1 MLMNSLLQPTTTP
14 HGAYP
19 FDQVQVGDFREA
31 FDQAIQEKEQEIQA
45 LIASEDRPTFA
56 NTIAAL
62 ERSGAR
68 LEWVS
73 GIFFNLLHAA
83 ATDELM
89 AISQEVTPRLSAL
102 SSFITL
108 SDALFERV
116 RSVWEEREGLS
127 LDAEDL
133 RLLERTYEGFTE
145 RGALLPP
152 EAKERLKQIQ
162 ARMSELSLTFS
173 QNNLKDQQRFR
184 LHVTDARSLEGMP
197 ETSLRAAESLAR
209 EEGREGWVFTLAAPS
224 FFPFMQHCPDGR
236 LREEMY
242 RAKMTVGAAGDEY
255 DNRELIRELVNL
267 RLEYAQL
274 LGAKNYAE
282 KALRL
287 RMARRPEAVYQLLD
301 QLLDAYRPIAEDEL
315 ARVEAY
321 AREHGQT
328 EPLQPWDWSYWAQQ
342 YQRAYYELDEEMLR
356 PYFELSRVSDAVFGL
371 ATTLYGI
378 HFTPRPDLPL
388 YHPDVRA
395 YEVTDADG
403 SYLGLLYTDFFPR
416 EGKQSGAWMN
426 NLQEQYHSAEGIDHR
441 PHIVLVMNFTPPT
454 EGHPALLTPG
464 EVRTF
469 LHEFGHA
476 LHGMFASAR
485 YSSLSGT
492 NVVRDFVEL
501 PSQLMENWLD
511 ERTWLLT
518 FARHYESGEAL
529 PEELIQRMEQARH
542 FLVGYA
548 ACRQLSF
555 GYLDMAWHTITEPL
569 GEGLDT
575 KAFEEQ
581 AWQRAVLLAPSPV
594 PCQMST
600 SFGHIF
606 SGGYA
611 AGYYGYKWAEV
622 LDADAFAAFQEEGI
636 FSRETAGRFR
646 REVLSEGD
654 KRDAEQLYEAFRG
667 KAPTIDALLRRDGV
681 KA

>member
-14 HGAYP
+14 YGAYP
-19 FDQVQVGDFREA
+19 FDQIQAGDFREA

-45 LIASEDRPTFA
+45 LITSEDRPTFA

-89 AISQEVTPRLSAL
+89 AISQEVSPRLSAL

-197 ETSLRAAESLAR
+197 ETSLRAAESLAH

-301 QLLDAYRPIAEDEL
+301 ELLDAYR
-315 ARVEAY
+315 
-321 AREHGQT
+321 
-328 EPLQPWDWSYWAQQ
+328 
-342 YQRAYYELDEEMLR
+342 
-356 PYFELSRVSDAVFGL
+356 
-371 ATTLYGI
+371 
-378 HFTPRPDLPL
+378 
-388 YHPDVRA
+388 
-395 YEVTDADG
+395 
-403 SYLGLLYTDFFPR
+403 
-416 EGKQSGAWMN
+416 
-426 NLQEQYHSAEGIDHR
+426 
-441 PHIVLVMNFTPPT
+441 
-454 EGHPALLTPG
+454 
-464 EVRTF
+464 
-469 LHEFGHA
+469 
-476 LHGMFASAR
+476 
-485 YSSLSGT
+485 
-492 NVVRDFVEL
+492 
-501 PSQLMENWLD
+501 
-511 ERTWLLT
+511 
-518 FARHYESGEAL
+518 
-529 PEELIQRMEQARH
+529 
-542 FLVGYA
+542 
-548 ACRQLSF
+548 
-555 GYLDMAWHTITEPL
+555 
-569 GEGLDT
+569 
-575 KAFEEQ
+575 
-581 AWQRAVLLAPSPV
+581 
-594 PCQMST
+594 
-600 SFGHIF
+600 
-606 SGGYA
+606 
-611 AGYYGYKWAEV
+611 
-622 LDADAFAAFQEEGI
+622 
-636 FSRETAGRFR
+636 
-646 REVLSEGD
+646 
-654 KRDAEQLYEAFRG
+654 RG
-667 KAPTIDALLRRDGV
+667 
-681 KA
+681 

>member
-1 MLMNSLLQPTTTP
+1 MNSLLQPTTTA

-19 FDQVQVGDFREA
+19 FDKIQVEDFHEA
-31 FDQAIQEKEQEIQA
+31 FHLAIEEKEQEIKA
-45 LIASEDRPTFA
+45 LIASEEQPTFT
-56 NTIAAL
+56 NTIVAL
-62 ERSGAR
+62 ERSGAK

-89 AISQEVTPRLSAL
+89 AISQEITPRLSAL

-108 SDALFERV
+108 SDPLFERI
-116 RSVWEEREGLS
+116 RSVWEKREMLG

-145 RGALLPP
+145 RGALLP
-152 EAKERLKQIQ
+152 ADKKERLKAIQ

-184 LHVTDARSLEGMP
+184 LHIIDQHALTGMP
-197 ETSLRAAESLAR
+197 ETSLRSAEALAR
-209 EEGREGWVFTLAAPS
+209 EEGKSGWVFTLAAPS
-224 FFPFMQHCPDGR
+224 FFPFMQHCPEGK

-242 RAKMTVGAAGDEY
+242 RAKMMVGAASDEY

-274 LGAKNYAE
+274 LGAKTYAE

-287 RMARRPEAVYQLLD
+287 RMARTPEAVYQLLD
-301 QLLDAYRPIAEDEL
+301 ELLTAYRPIAEEEL
-315 ARVEAY
+315 RRVETFAK
-321 AREHGQT
+321 EHGHT
-328 EPLQPWDWSYWAQQ
+328 KPLQPWDWSYWAQQ
-342 YQRAYYELDEEMLR
+342 YQKAYYELDEEMLR
-356 PYFELSRVSDAVFGL
+356 PYFELTKVSEAVLGL

-378 HFTPRPDLPL
+378 HFTPRPELPV

-426 NLQEQYHSAEGIDHR
+426 NLQEQYHTASREDHR

-511 ERTWLLT
+511 ERSWLLT
-518 FARHYESGEAL
+518 FARHYETGETL
-529 PEELIQRMEQARH
+529 PEDLIQRMERAKH

-569 GEGLDT
+569 SEGLDT
-575 KAFEEQ
+575 KTFEEH
-581 AWQRAVLLAPSPV
+581 AWQRATLLAPSPA

-636 FSRETAGRFR
+636 FSRATAERFR
-646 REVLSEGD
+646 REVLSQGD

-667 KAPTIDALLRRDGV
+667 KAPTVDALLRRDGV

>member
-1 MLMNSLLQPTTTP
+1 MNSLLQPTTTA

-19 FDQVQVGDFREA
+19 FDKIQVEDFREA
-31 FDQAIQEKEQEIQA
+31 FSLAIEEKEQEIKA
-45 LIASEDRPTFA
+45 LIASEEQPTFT
-56 NTIAAL
+56 NTIVAL
-62 ERSGAR
+62 ERSGAK

-89 AISQEVTPRLSAL
+89 AISQEITPRLSAL

-108 SDALFERV
+108 SDPLFDRI
-116 RSVWEEREGLS
+116 RSVWERRERLG

-145 RGALLPP
+145 RGALLP
-152 EAKERLKQIQ
+152 ADKKERLKAIQ

-184 LHVTDARSLEGMP
+184 LHITDQHALTGMP
-197 ETSLRAAESLAR
+197 ETSLRSAEALAR
-209 EEGREGWVFTLAAPS
+209 EEGKSGWVFTLAAPS
-224 FFPFMQHCPDGR
+224 FFPFMQHCPDGK

-242 RAKMTVGAAGDEY
+242 RAKMMVGTASDEY

-274 LGAKNYAE
+274 LGAKTYAE

-287 RMARRPEAVYQLLD
+287 RMARTPEAVYQLLD
-301 QLLDAYRPIAEDEL
+301 ELLTAYRPIAEEEL
-315 ARVEAY
+315 RRVETFAK
-321 AREHGQT
+321 EHGYT
-328 EPLQPWDWSYWAQQ
+328 KALQPWDWSYWAQQ
-342 YQRAYYELDEEMLR
+342 YQKAYYDLDEEMLR
-356 PYFELSRVSDAVFGL
+356 PYFELTKVSEAVLGL

-378 HFTPRPDLPL
+378 HFTPRPELPV
-388 YHPDVRA
+388 YHPDVRT

-426 NLQEQYHSAEGIDHR
+426 NLQEQYHTASGEDHR

-511 ERTWLLT
+511 ERSWLLT
-518 FARHYESGEAL
+518 FARHYETGETL
-529 PEELIQRMEQARH
+529 PEDLIQRMERAKH

-569 GEGLDT
+569 SEGIDT

-581 AWQRAVLLAPSPV
+581 AWQRATLLAPSPA

-636 FSRETAGRFR
+636 FSRATAERFR
-646 REVLSEGD
+646 REVLSQGD

-667 KAPTIDALLRRDGV
+667 KAPTVDALLRRDGV

>member
-1 MLMNSLLQPTTTP
+1 MNSLLQRTTTA

-19 FDQVQVGDFREA
+19 FDKIQVEDFREA
-31 FDQAIQEKEQEIQA
+31 FSLAIEEKEQEIKA
-45 LIASEDRPTFA
+45 LIASEEQPTFT
-56 NTIAAL
+56 NTIVAL
-62 ERSGAR
+62 ERSGAK

-73 GIFFNLLHAA
+73 GVFFNLLHAA

-89 AISQEVTPRLSAL
+89 SISQEITPRLSAL

-108 SDALFERV
+108 SDPLFERI
-116 RSVWEEREGLS
+116 RLVWEQRETLG

-145 RGALLPP
+145 RGALLPTDK
-152 EAKERLKQIQ
+152 KERLKAIQ

-184 LHVTDARSLEGMP
+184 LLITDQHSLTGMP
-197 ETSLRAAESLAR
+197 EISLRSAEALAR
-209 EEGREGWVFTLAAPS
+209 EEGKSGWVFTLAAPS
-224 FFPFMQHCPDGR
+224 FFPFMQHCPDGK

-242 RAKMTVGAAGDEY
+242 RAKMMVGAASDEY

-274 LGAKNYAE
+274 LGAKTYAE

-287 RMARRPEAVYQLLD
+287 RMARTPEAVYQLLD
-301 QLLDAYRPIAEDEL
+301 ELLTAYRPIAEEEL
-315 ARVEAY
+315 KRVETFAK
-321 AREHGQT
+321 EHGHS

-342 YQRAYYELDEEMLR
+342 YQKAYYELDEEMLR
-356 PYFELSRVSDAVFGL
+356 PYFELTKVSEAVLGL

-378 HFTPRPDLPL
+378 HFAPRPELPV

-426 NLQEQYHSAEGIDHR
+426 NLQEQYHTASGEDHR

-511 ERTWLLT
+511 ERSWLLT
-518 FARHYESGEAL
+518 FARHYETGEVL
-529 PEELIQRMEQARH
+529 PEDLIQRMERAKH

-569 GEGLDT
+569 SEGIDT

-581 AWQRAVLLAPSPV
+581 AWQRATLLAPSPA

-636 FSRETAGRFR
+636 FSRATAERFR
-646 REVLSEGD
+646 REVLSQGD

-667 KAPTIDALLRRDGV
+667 KAPTVDALLRRDGV

>member
-1 MLMNSLLQPTTTP
+1 MNSLLQRTTTA

-19 FDQVQVGDFREA
+19 FDKIQVEDFREA
-31 FDQAIQEKEQEIQA
+31 FSLAIEEKEQEIKA
-45 LIASEDRPTFA
+45 LIASEEQPTFT
-56 NTIAAL
+56 NTIVAL
-62 ERSGAR
+62 ERSGAK

-73 GIFFNLLHAA
+73 GVFFNLLHAA

-89 AISQEVTPRLSAL
+89 AISQEITPRLSAL

-108 SDALFERV
+108 SDPLFDRI
-116 RSVWEEREGLS
+116 RAVWERRETLG

-145 RGALLPP
+145 RGALLP
-152 EAKERLKQIQ
+152 ADKKERLKAIQ

-184 LHVTDARSLEGMP
+184 LHITDQHALTGMP
-197 ETSLRAAESLAR
+197 ETSLRSAEALAR
-209 EEGREGWVFTLAAPS
+209 EEGKSGWVFTLAAPS
-224 FFPFMQHCPDGR
+224 FFPFMQHCPEGK

-242 RAKMTVGAAGDEY
+242 RAKMMVGAASDEY
-255 DNRELIRELVNL
+255 DNRELIRELMNL

-274 LGAKNYAE
+274 LGAKTYAE

-287 RMARRPEAVYQLLD
+287 RMARTPEAVYQLLD
-301 QLLDAYRPIAEDEL
+301 ELLTAYRPIAEEEL
-315 ARVEAY
+315 RRVETFAK
-321 AREHGQT
+321 EHGYT
-328 EPLQPWDWSYWAQQ
+328 KALQPWDWSYWAQQ
-342 YQRAYYELDEEMLR
+342 YQKAYYDLDEEMLR
-356 PYFELSRVSDAVFGL
+356 PYFELTKVSEAVLGL

-378 HFTPRPDLPL
+378 HFTPRPELPV
-388 YHPDVRA
+388 YHPDVRT

-426 NLQEQYHSAEGIDHR
+426 NLQEQYHTASGEDHR

-511 ERTWLLT
+511 ERSWLLT
-518 FARHYESGEAL
+518 FARHYETGETL
-529 PEELIQRMEQARH
+529 PEDLIQRMERAKH

-569 GEGLDT
+569 SEGIDT
-575 KAFEEQ
+575 KAFEEH
-581 AWQRAVLLAPSPV
+581 AWQRATLLAPSPA

-636 FSRETAGRFR
+636 FSRATAERFR
-646 REVLSEGD
+646 REVLSQGD

-667 KAPTIDALLRRDGV
+667 KAPTVDALLRRDGV

>member
-1 MLMNSLLQPTTTP
+1 MNSLLQPTKTA

-19 FDQVQVGDFREA
+19 FDKIRVEDFREA
-31 FDQAIQEKEQEIQA
+31 FHLAIEEKEQEIKA
-45 LIASEDRPTFA
+45 LIASEEQPTFT
-56 NTIAAL
+56 NTIVAL
-62 ERSGAR
+62 ERSGAK

-73 GIFFNLLHAA
+73 GVFFNLLHAT

-89 AISQEVTPRLSAL
+89 AISQEITPRLSAL

-108 SDALFERV
+108 SDPLFDRI
-116 RSVWEEREGLS
+116 RSVWERRETLG

-145 RGALLPP
+145 RGALLP
-152 EAKERLKQIQ
+152 ADKKERLKAIQ

-184 LHVTDARSLEGMP
+184 LHITDQHALTGMP
-197 ETSLRAAESLAR
+197 ETSLRSAEALAR
-209 EEGREGWVFTLAAPS
+209 EEGKSGWVFTLAAPS
-224 FFPFMQHCPDGR
+224 FFPFMQHCPEGK

-242 RAKMTVGAAGDEY
+242 RAKMMVGAASDEY

-274 LGAKNYAE
+274 LDAKTYAE

-287 RMARRPEAVYQLLD
+287 RMARTPEAVYQLLD
-301 QLLDAYRPIAEDEL
+301 ELLTAYRPIAEEEL
-315 ARVEAY
+315 KRVETFAK
-321 AREHGQT
+321 EHGHT

-342 YQRAYYELDEEMLR
+342 YQKAYYELDEEMLR
-356 PYFELSRVSDAVFGL
+356 PYFELTKVSEAVLGL

-378 HFTPRPDLPL
+378 HFAPRPELPV

-426 NLQEQYHSAEGIDHR
+426 NLQEQYHTASGEDHR

-511 ERTWLLT
+511 ERSWLLT
-518 FARHYESGEAL
+518 FARHYETRETL
-529 PEELIQRMEQARH
+529 PEDLIQRMERAKH

-569 GEGLDT
+569 SEGLDT
-575 KAFEEQ
+575 KAFEEH
-581 AWQRAVLLAPSPV
+581 AWQRATLLAPSPA

-636 FSRETAGRFR
+636 FSRATAERFR
-646 REVLSEGD
+646 REVLSQGD

-667 KAPTIDALLRRDGV
+667 KAPTVDALLRRDGV

>member
-1 MLMNSLLQPTTTP
+1 MNSLLQPTTTA

-19 FDQVQVGDFREA
+19 FDKIQVEDFREA
-31 FDQAIQEKEQEIQA
+31 FSLAIEEKEQEIKA
-45 LIASEDRPTFA
+45 LIASEEQPTFT
-56 NTIAAL
+56 NTIVAL
-62 ERSGAR
+62 ERSGAK

-89 AISQEVTPRLSAL
+89 AISQEITPRLSAL

-108 SDALFERV
+108 SDSLFDRI
-116 RSVWEEREGLS
+116 RIVWERRETLR

-145 RGALLPP
+145 RGALLP
-152 EAKERLKQIQ
+152 ADKKERLKAIQ

-184 LHVTDARSLEGMP
+184 LHIIDQHALTGMP
-197 ETSLRAAESLAR
+197 ETSLRSAEALAR
-209 EEGREGWVFTLAAPS
+209 EEGKSGWVFTLAAPS
-224 FFPFMQHCPDGR
+224 FFPFMQHCPEGK

-242 RAKMTVGAAGDEY
+242 RAKMMVGAAGDEY

-274 LGAKNYAE
+274 LDAKTYAE

-287 RMARRPEAVYQLLD
+287 RMARTPEAVYQLLD
-301 QLLDAYRPIAEDEL
+301 ELLTAYRPIAEEEL
-315 ARVEAY
+315 KRVETFAK
-321 AREHGQT
+321 EHGHS

-342 YQRAYYELDEEMLR
+342 YQKAYYELDEEMLR
-356 PYFELSRVSDAVFGL
+356 PYFELTKVSEAVLGL

-378 HFTPRPDLPL
+378 HFTPRPELPV
-388 YHPDVRA
+388 YHPDVRT

-426 NLQEQYHSAEGIDHR
+426 NLQEQYHTASGEDHR

-511 ERTWLLT
+511 ERSWLLT
-518 FARHYESGEAL
+518 FARHYETRETL
-529 PEELIQRMEQARH
+529 PEDLIQRMERAKH

-569 GEGLDT
+569 SEGLDT
-575 KAFEEQ
+575 KAFEEH
-581 AWQRAVLLAPSPV
+581 AWQRATLLAPSPA

-636 FSRETAGRFR
+636 FSRATAERFR
-646 REVLSEGD
+646 REVLSQGD

-667 KAPTIDALLRRDGV
+667 KAPTVDALLRRDGV

>member
-1 MLMNSLLQPTTTP
+1 MNSLLQPTTTA

-19 FDQVQVGDFREA
+19 FDKIRVEDFREA
-31 FDQAIQEKEQEIQA
+31 FHLAIEEKEQEIKA
-45 LIASEDRPTFA
+45 LIASEEQPTFT
-56 NTIAAL
+56 NTIVAL
-62 ERSGAR
+62 ERSGAK

-89 AISQEVTPRLSAL
+89 AISQEITPRLSAL

-108 SDALFERV
+108 SDPLFDRI
-116 RSVWEEREGLS
+116 RSVWERRETLG

-145 RGALLPP
+145 RGALLP
-152 EAKERLKQIQ
+152 ADKKERLKAIQ

-184 LHVTDARSLEGMP
+184 LHITDQHALTGIP
-197 ETSLRAAESLAR
+197 ETSLRSAEALAR
-209 EEGREGWVFTLAAPS
+209 EEGKSGWVFTLAAPS
-224 FFPFMQHCPDGR
+224 FFPFMQHCPEGK

-242 RAKMTVGAAGDEY
+242 RAKMMVGAAGDEY

-274 LGAKNYAE
+274 LGAKTYAE

-287 RMARRPEAVYQLLD
+287 RMARTPEAVYQLLD
-301 QLLDAYRPIAEDEL
+301 ELLTAYHPIAEEEL
-315 ARVEAY
+315 RRVETFAK
-321 AREHGQT
+321 EHGHT
-328 EPLQPWDWSYWAQQ
+328 KPLQPWDWSYWAQQ
-342 YQRAYYELDEEMLR
+342 YQKAYYELDEEMLR
-356 PYFELSRVSDAVFGL
+356 PYFELTKVSEAVLGL

-378 HFTPRPDLPL
+378 HFAPRPELPV

-426 NLQEQYHSAEGIDHR
+426 NLQEQYHTASGEDHR

-511 ERTWLLT
+511 ERSWLLT
-518 FARHYESGEAL
+518 FARHYETGETL
-529 PEELIQRMEQARH
+529 PDDLIQRMERAKH

-569 GEGLDT
+569 SEGLDT
-575 KAFEEQ
+575 KAFEEE
-581 AWQRAVLLAPSPV
+581 AWQRATLLAPSPA

-636 FSRETAGRFR
+636 FSRATAERFR
-646 REVLSEGD
+646 REVLSQGD

-667 KAPTIDALLRRDGV
+667 KAPTVDALLRRDGV

>member
-1 MLMNSLLQPTTTP
+1 MNSLLQRTTTA

-19 FDQVQVGDFREA
+19 FDKIQVEDFREA
-31 FDQAIQEKEQEIQA
+31 FHLAIEEKEQEIKA
-45 LIASEDRPTFA
+45 LIASEEQPTFT
-56 NTIAAL
+56 NTIVVL
-62 ERSGAR
+62 ERSGAK

-73 GIFFNLLHAA
+73 GVFFNLLHAA

-89 AISQEVTPRLSAL
+89 AISQEITPRLSAL

-108 SDALFERV
+108 SDPLFDRIHA
-116 RSVWEEREGLS
+116 VWERRETLG

-145 RGALLPP
+145 RGALLP
-152 EAKERLKQIQ
+152 ADKKERLKAIQ

-173 QNNLKDQQRFR
+173 QSNLKDQQRFR
-184 LHVTDARSLEGMP
+184 LHITDQHALTGMP
-197 ETSLRAAESLAR
+197 ETSLRSAEALAR
-209 EEGREGWVFTLAAPS
+209 EEGKSGWVFTLAAPS
-224 FFPFMQHCPDGR
+224 FFPFMQHCPEGK

-242 RAKMTVGAAGDEY
+242 RAKMMVGAASDEY

-274 LGAKNYAE
+274 LGAKTYAE

-287 RMARRPEAVYQLLD
+287 RMARTPEAVYQLLD
-301 QLLDAYRPIAEDEL
+301 ELLTAYRPIAEEEL
-315 ARVEAY
+315 KRVETFAK
-321 AREHGQT
+321 EHGHT

-342 YQRAYYELDEEMLR
+342 YQKAYYELDEEMLR
-356 PYFELSRVSDAVFGL
+356 PYFELTKVSEAVLGL

-378 HFTPRPDLPL
+378 HFVPRPELPV

-426 NLQEQYHSAEGIDHR
+426 NLQEQYHTASGEDHR

-511 ERTWLLT
+511 ERAWLLT
-518 FARHYESGEAL
+518 FARHYETGETL
-529 PEELIQRMEQARH
+529 PEDLIQRMERAKH

-569 GEGLDT
+569 SEGIDT

-581 AWQRAVLLAPSPV
+581 AWQRATLLAPSPA

-636 FSRETAGRFR
+636 FSRATAERFR
-646 REVLSEGD
+646 REVLSQGD

-667 KAPTIDALLRRDGV
+667 KAPTVDALLRRDGV

>member
-1 MLMNSLLQPTTTP
+1 MNSLLQHTTTA

-19 FDQVQVGDFREA
+19 FDKIQVEDFREA
-31 FDQAIQEKEQEIQA
+31 FSLAIEEKEQEIKA
-45 LIASEDRPTFA
+45 LIASEEQPTFT
-56 NTIAAL
+56 NTIVAL
-62 ERSGAR
+62 ERSGAK

-73 GIFFNLLHAA
+73 GVFFNLLHAA

-89 AISQEVTPRLSAL
+89 AISQEITPRLSAL

-108 SDALFERV
+108 SDPLFDRIHA
-116 RSVWEEREGLS
+116 VWERRETLG

-145 RGALLPP
+145 RGALLP
-152 EAKERLKQIQ
+152 ADKKERLKAIQ

-184 LHVTDARSLEGMP
+184 LHITDQHYLTGMP
-197 ETSLRAAESLAR
+197 ETSLRSAEALAR
-209 EEGREGWVFTLAAPS
+209 EEGKSGWVFTLAAPS
-224 FFPFMQHCPDGR
+224 FFPFMQHCPEGK

-242 RAKMTVGAAGDEY
+242 RAKMMVGAASDEY

-274 LGAKNYAE
+274 LGAKTYAE

-287 RMARRPEAVYQLLD
+287 RMARTPEAVYQLLD
-301 QLLDAYRPIAEDEL
+301 ELLIAYRPIAEEEL
-315 ARVEAY
+315 KRVETFAK
-321 AREHGQT
+321 EHGHT

-342 YQRAYYELDEEMLR
+342 YQKAYYELDEEMLR
-356 PYFELSRVSDAVFGL
+356 PYFELTKVSEAVLGL

-378 HFTPRPDLPL
+378 HFTPRPELPV

-395 YEVTDADG
+395 YEVTDANG

-426 NLQEQYHSAEGIDHR
+426 NLQEQYHTASGEDHR

-511 ERTWLLT
+511 ERSWLLT
-518 FARHYESGEAL
+518 FARHYETGETL
-529 PEELIQRMEQARH
+529 PEDLIQRMERAKH

-569 GEGLDT
+569 SEGIDT

-581 AWQRAVLLAPSPV
+581 AWQRATLLAPSPA

-636 FSRETAGRFR
+636 FSRATAERFR
-646 REVLSEGD
+646 REVLSQGD

-667 KAPTIDALLRRDGV
+667 KAPTVDALLRRDGV

>member
-1 MLMNSLLQPTTTP
+1 MNSLLQPTTTA

-19 FDQVQVGDFREA
+19 FDKIRVEDFREA
-31 FDQAIQEKEQEIQA
+31 FHLAIEEKEQEIKA
-45 LIASEDRPTFA
+45 LIASEEQPTFT
-56 NTIAAL
+56 NTIVAL
-62 ERSGAR
+62 ERSGAK

-89 AISQEVTPRLSAL
+89 AISQEITPRLSAL

-108 SDALFERV
+108 SDPLFDRI
-116 RSVWEEREGLS
+116 RTVWERRETLG

-145 RGALLPP
+145 RGALLP
-152 EAKERLKQIQ
+152 ADKKERLKAIQ

-184 LHVTDARSLEGMP
+184 LHIIDQHALTGMP
-197 ETSLRAAESLAR
+197 ETSLRSAEALAR
-209 EEGREGWVFTLAAPS
+209 EEGKSGWVFTLAAPS
-224 FFPFMQHCPDGR
+224 FFPFMQHCPDGK

-242 RAKMTVGAAGDEY
+242 RAKMMVGAASDEY
-255 DNRELIRELVNL
+255 DNRELIRGLVNL

-274 LGAKNYAE
+274 LGAKTYAE

-287 RMARRPEAVYQLLD
+287 RMARTPEAVYQLLD
-301 QLLDAYRPIAEDEL
+301 ELLTAYRPIAEEEL
-315 ARVEAY
+315 RRVETFAK
-321 AREHGQT
+321 EHGHT

-342 YQRAYYELDEEMLR
+342 YQKAYYELDEEMLR
-356 PYFELSRVSDAVFGL
+356 PYFELTKVSEAVLGL

-378 HFTPRPDLPL
+378 HFTPRPELPV

-426 NLQEQYHSAEGIDHR
+426 NLQEQYHTASGEDHR

-511 ERTWLLT
+511 ERSWLLT
-518 FARHYESGEAL
+518 FARHYETGETL
-529 PEELIQRMEQARH
+529 PEDLILRMERAKH

-569 GEGLDT
+569 SEAIDT
-575 KAFEEQ
+575 KAFEEH
-581 AWQRAVLLAPSPV
+581 AWQRATLLAPSPA

-636 FSRETAGRFR
+636 FSRATAERFR
-646 REVLSEGD
+646 REVLSQGD

-667 KAPTIDALLRRDGV
+667 KAPTVDALLRRDGV

>member
-1 MLMNSLLQPTTTP
+1 MNSLLQPTTTA

-19 FDQVQVGDFREA
+19 FDKIQVEDFREA
-31 FDQAIQEKEQEIQA
+31 FHLAIEEKEQEIKA
-45 LIASEDRPTFA
+45 LIASEEQPTFT
-56 NTIAAL
+56 NTIVAL
-62 ERSGAR
+62 ERSGAK

-89 AISQEVTPRLSAL
+89 AISQEITPRLSAL

-108 SDALFERV
+108 SDPLFDRI
-116 RSVWEEREGLS
+116 RSVWERRETLG

-145 RGALLPP
+145 RGALLP
-152 EAKERLKQIQ
+152 ADKKERLKAIQ

-184 LHVTDARSLEGMP
+184 LHIIDQHALTGMP
-197 ETSLRAAESLAR
+197 ETSLRSAEALAR
-209 EEGREGWVFTLAAPS
+209 EEGKSGWVFTLAAPS
-224 FFPFMQHCPDGR
+224 FFPFMQHCPEGK

-242 RAKMTVGAAGDEY
+242 RAKMMVGAASDEY

-274 LGAKNYAE
+274 LGAKTYAE

-287 RMARRPEAVYQLLD
+287 RMARTPEAVYQLLD
-301 QLLDAYRPIAEDEL
+301 ELLTAYHPIAEEEL
-315 ARVEAY
+315 RRVETFAK
-321 AREHGQT
+321 EHGHT
-328 EPLQPWDWSYWAQQ
+328 KPLQPWDWSYWAQQ
-342 YQRAYYELDEEMLR
+342 YQKTYYELDEEMLR
-356 PYFELSRVSDAVFGL
+356 PYFVLTKVSEAVLGL

-378 HFTPRPDLPL
+378 HFVPRPELPV

-426 NLQEQYHSAEGIDHR
+426 NLQEQYHTASGEDHR

-511 ERTWLLT
+511 ERSWLLT
-518 FARHYESGEAL
+518 FARHYETGESL
-529 PEELIQRMEQARH
+529 PEDLIQRMERAKH

-569 GEGLDT
+569 SEGIDT

-581 AWQRAVLLAPSPV
+581 AWQRATLLAPSPA

-636 FSRETAGRFR
+636 FSRATAERFR
-646 REVLSEGD
+646 REVLSQGD

-667 KAPTIDALLRRDGV
+667 KAPTVDALLRRDGV

>member
-1 MLMNSLLQPTTTP
+1 MNSLLQHTTTA

-19 FDQVQVGDFREA
+19 FDKIQVEDFREA
-31 FDQAIQEKEQEIQA
+31 FSLAIEEKEQEIKA
-45 LIASEDRPTFA
+45 LIASEEQPTFT
-56 NTIAAL
+56 NTIVAL
-62 ERSGAR
+62 EHSGAK

-89 AISQEVTPRLSAL
+89 AISQEITPRLSAL

-108 SDALFERV
+108 SDPLFDRI
-116 RSVWEEREGLS
+116 RSVWERRETLG

-145 RGALLPP
+145 RGALLP
-152 EAKERLKQIQ
+152 ADKKERLKAIQ

-184 LHVTDARSLEGMP
+184 LHITDQHYLTGMP
-197 ETSLRAAESLAR
+197 ETSLRSAEALAR
-209 EEGREGWVFTLAAPS
+209 EEGKSGWVFTLAAPS
-224 FFPFMQHCPDGR
+224 FFPFMQHCPEGK

-242 RAKMTVGAAGDEY
+242 RAKMMVGAASDEY

-274 LGAKNYAE
+274 LGAKTYAE

-287 RMARRPEAVYQLLD
+287 RMARTPEAVYQLLD
-301 QLLDAYRPIAEDEL
+301 ELLIAYRPIAEEEL
-315 ARVEAY
+315 KRVETFAK
-321 AREHGQT
+321 EHGHS

-342 YQRAYYELDEEMLR
+342 YQKAYYELDEEMLR
-356 PYFELSRVSDAVFGL
+356 PYFELTKVSEAVLGL

-378 HFTPRPDLPL
+378 HFTPRPELPV
-388 YHPDVRA
+388 YHPNVRT

-426 NLQEQYHSAEGIDHR
+426 NLQEQYHTASGEDHR

-511 ERTWLLT
+511 ERAWLLT
-518 FARHYESGEAL
+518 FARHYETGETL
-529 PEELIQRMEQARH
+529 PEDLIQRMERAKH

-569 GEGLDT
+569 SEGLDT
-575 KAFEEQ
+575 KAFEEE
-581 AWQRAVLLAPSPV
+581 AWQRATLLAPSPA

-636 FSRETAGRFR
+636 FSRATAERFR
-646 REVLSEGD
+646 REILSQGD

-667 KAPTIDALLRRDGV
+667 KAPAVDALLRRDGV

>member
-1 MLMNSLLQPTTTP
+1 MNSLLQPTTTA

-19 FDQVQVGDFREA
+19 FDKIQVEDFREA
-31 FDQAIQEKEQEIQA
+31 FHLAIEEKEQEIKA
-45 LIASEDRPTFA
+45 LIASEEQPTFT
-56 NTIAAL
+56 NTIVAL
-62 ERSGAR
+62 ERSGAK

-89 AISQEVTPRLSAL
+89 AISQEITPRLSAL

-108 SDALFERV
+108 SDPLFDRI
-116 RSVWEEREGLS
+116 RSVWERRETLG

-145 RGALLPP
+145 RGALLP
-152 EAKERLKQIQ
+152 ADKKERLKAIQ

-184 LHVTDARSLEGMP
+184 LHITDQHALTGMP
-197 ETSLRAAESLAR
+197 ETSLRSAEALAR
-209 EEGREGWVFTLAAPS
+209 EEGKSGWVFTLAAPS
-224 FFPFMQHCPDGR
+224 FFPFMQHCPEGK

-242 RAKMTVGAAGDEY
+242 RAKMMVGAASDEY

-274 LGAKNYAE
+274 LGAKTYAE

-287 RMARRPEAVYQLLD
+287 RMARTPEAVYQLLD
-301 QLLDAYRPIAEDEL
+301 ELLTAYHPIAEEEL
-315 ARVEAY
+315 RRVETFAK
-321 AREHGQT
+321 EHGHT
-328 EPLQPWDWSYWAQQ
+328 KPLQPWDWSYWAQQ
-342 YQRAYYELDEEMLR
+342 YQKTYYELDEEMLR
-356 PYFELSRVSDAVFGL
+356 PYFVLTKVSEAVLGL

-378 HFTPRPDLPL
+378 HFVPRPELPV

-426 NLQEQYHSAEGIDHR
+426 NLQEQYHTASGEDHR

-511 ERTWLLT
+511 ERSWLLT
-518 FARHYESGEAL
+518 FARHYETGESL
-529 PEELIQRMEQARH
+529 PEDLIQRMERAKH

-548 ACRQLSF
+548 TCRQLSF

-569 GEGLDT
+569 SEGIDT

-581 AWQRAVLLAPSPV
+581 AWQRATLLAPSPA

-636 FSRETAGRFR
+636 FSRATAERFR
-646 REVLSEGD
+646 REVLSQGD

-667 KAPTIDALLRRDGV
+667 KAPTVDALLRRDGV

>member
-1 MLMNSLLQPTTTP
+1 MNSLLQPTTTA

-19 FDQVQVGDFREA
+19 FDKIQVEDFHEA
-31 FDQAIQEKEQEIQA
+31 FHLAIEEKEQEIKA
-45 LIASEDRPTFA
+45 LIASEEQPTFT
-56 NTIAAL
+56 NTIVAL
-62 ERSGAR
+62 ERSGAK

-89 AISQEVTPRLSAL
+89 AISQEITPRLSAL

-108 SDALFERV
+108 SDPLFERI
-116 RSVWEEREGLS
+116 RSVWEKREMLG

-145 RGALLPP
+145 RGALLP
-152 EAKERLKQIQ
+152 ADKKERLKAIQ

-184 LHVTDARSLEGMP
+184 LHITDQHALTGMP
-197 ETSLRAAESLAR
+197 ETSLRSAEALAR
-209 EEGREGWVFTLAAPS
+209 EEGKSGWVFTLAAPS
-224 FFPFMQHCPDGR
+224 FFPFMQHCPEGK

-242 RAKMTVGAAGDEY
+242 RAKMMVGAASDEY

-274 LGAKNYAE
+274 LGAKTYAE

-287 RMARRPEAVYQLLD
+287 RMARTPEAVYQLLD
-301 QLLDAYRPIAEDEL
+301 ELLTAYHPIAEEEL
-315 ARVEAY
+315 RRVETFAK
-321 AREHGQT
+321 EHGHT
-328 EPLQPWDWSYWAQQ
+328 KPLQPWDWSYWAQQ
-342 YQRAYYELDEEMLR
+342 YQKAYYELDEEMLR
-356 PYFELSRVSDAVFGL
+356 PYFELTKVSEAVLGL

-378 HFTPRPDLPL
+378 HFVPRPELPV

-426 NLQEQYHSAEGIDHR
+426 NLQEQYHTASGEDHR

-511 ERTWLLT
+511 ERSWLLT
-518 FARHYESGEAL
+518 FARHYETGESL
-529 PEELIQRMEQARH
+529 PEDLIQRMERAKH

-548 ACRQLSF
+548 TCRQLSF

-569 GEGLDT
+569 SEGLDT
-575 KAFEEQ
+575 KAFEEH
-581 AWQRAVLLAPSPV
+581 AWQRATLLAPSPA

-636 FSRETAGRFR
+636 FSRATAERFR
-646 REVLSEGD
+646 REVLSQGD

-667 KAPTIDALLRRDGV
+667 KAPTVDALLRRDGV

>member
-1 MLMNSLLQPTTTP
+1 MNSLLQPTTTA

-19 FDQVQVGDFREA
+19 FDKIQVEDFHEA
-31 FDQAIQEKEQEIQA
+31 FHLAIEEKEQEIKA
-45 LIASEDRPTFA
+45 LIASEEQPTFT
-56 NTIAAL
+56 NTIVAL
-62 ERSGAR
+62 ERSGAK

-89 AISQEVTPRLSAL
+89 AISQEITPRLSAL

-108 SDALFERV
+108 SDPLFDRIHA
-116 RSVWEEREGLS
+116 VWERRETLG

-145 RGALLPP
+145 RGALLP
-152 EAKERLKQIQ
+152 ADKKERLKAIQ

-184 LHVTDARSLEGMP
+184 LHITDLHYLTGMP
-197 ETSLRAAESLAR
+197 ETSLRSAEALAR
-209 EEGREGWVFTLAAPS
+209 EEGKSGWVFTLAAPS
-224 FFPFMQHCPDGR
+224 FFPFMQHCPEGK

-242 RAKMTVGAAGDEY
+242 RAKMMVGAASDEY

-274 LGAKNYAE
+274 LGAKTYAE

-287 RMARRPEAVYQLLD
+287 RMARTPEAVYQLLD
-301 QLLDAYRPIAEDEL
+301 ELLIAYRPIAEEEL
-315 ARVEAY
+315 KRVETFAK
-321 AREHGQT
+321 EHGHT

-342 YQRAYYELDEEMLR
+342 YQKAYYELDEEMLR
-356 PYFELSRVSDAVFGL
+356 PYFELTKVSEAVLGL

-378 HFTPRPDLPL
+378 HFAPRPELPV

-426 NLQEQYHSAEGIDHR
+426 NLQEQYHTASGEDHR

-511 ERTWLLT
+511 ERSWLLT
-518 FARHYESGEAL
+518 FACHYETGETL
-529 PEELIQRMEQARH
+529 PEDLIQRMERAKH

-569 GEGLDT
+569 SEAIDT
-575 KAFEEQ
+575 KAFEEH
-581 AWQRAVLLAPSPV
+581 AWQRATLLAPSPA

-636 FSRETAGRFR
+636 FSRATAERFR
-646 REVLSEGD
+646 REVLSQGD

-667 KAPTIDALLRRDGV
+667 KAPTVDALLRRDGV

>member
-1 MLMNSLLQPTTTP
+1 MNSLLQRTTTA

-19 FDQVQVGDFREA
+19 FDKIQVEDFREA
-31 FDQAIQEKEQEIQA
+31 FHLAIEEKEQEIKA
-45 LIASEDRPTFA
+45 LIASEEQPTFT
-56 NTIAAL
+56 NTIVAL
-62 ERSGAR
+62 ERSGAK

-89 AISQEVTPRLSAL
+89 AISQEITPRLSAL

-108 SDALFERV
+108 SDPLFERI
-116 RSVWEEREGLS
+116 RSVWEQRETLG

-145 RGALLPP
+145 RGALLP
-152 EAKERLKQIQ
+152 ADKKERLKAIQ

-184 LHVTDARSLEGMP
+184 LHITDQHYLTGMP
-197 ETSLRAAESLAR
+197 ETSLRSAEALAR
-209 EEGREGWVFTLAAPS
+209 EEGKSGWVFTLAAPS
-224 FFPFMQHCPDGR
+224 FFPFMQHCPEGK

-242 RAKMTVGAAGDEY
+242 RAKMMVGAASDEY

-274 LGAKNYAE
+274 LGAKTYAE

-287 RMARRPEAVYQLLD
+287 RMARTPEAVYQLLD
-301 QLLDAYRPIAEDEL
+301 ELLTAYRPIAEEEL
-315 ARVEAY
+315 SRVETFAK
-321 AREHGQT
+321 EHGHT

-342 YQRAYYELDEEMLR
+342 YQKAYYELDEEMLR
-356 PYFELSRVSDAVFGL
+356 PYFELTKVSEAVLGL

-378 HFTPRPDLPL
+378 HFVPRPELPV
-388 YHPDVRA
+388 YHPNVRA

-426 NLQEQYHSAEGIDHR
+426 NLQEQYHTASGEDHR

-511 ERTWLLT
+511 ERSWLLT
-518 FARHYESGEAL
+518 FARHYETRETL
-529 PEELIQRMEQARH
+529 PEDLIQRMERAKH

-569 GEGLDT
+569 SEGIDT
-575 KAFEEQ
+575 KAFEEH
-581 AWQRAVLLAPSPV
+581 AWQRATLLAPSPA

-636 FSRETAGRFR
+636 FSRATAERFR
-646 REVLSEGD
+646 REVLSQGD

-667 KAPTIDALLRRDGV
+667 KAPTVDALLRRDGV

>member
-1 MLMNSLLQPTTTP
+1 MNSLLQPTTTA

-19 FDQVQVGDFREA
+19 FDKIRVEDFREA
-31 FDQAIQEKEQEIQA
+31 FSLAIEEKEQEIKA
-45 LIASEDRPTFA
+45 LIASEEQPTFT
-56 NTIAAL
+56 NTIVAL
-62 ERSGAR
+62 ERSGAK

-89 AISQEVTPRLSAL
+89 AISQEITPRLSAL

-108 SDALFERV
+108 SDPLFDRI
-116 RSVWEEREGLS
+116 RSVWERRETLG

-145 RGALLPP
+145 RGALLP
-152 EAKERLKQIQ
+152 ADKKERLKAIQ

-184 LHVTDARSLEGMP
+184 LHITDLHYLTGMP
-197 ETSLRAAESLAR
+197 ETSLRSAEALAR
-209 EEGREGWVFTLAAPS
+209 EEGKSGWVFTLAAPS
-224 FFPFMQHCPDGR
+224 FFPFMQHCPEGK

-242 RAKMTVGAAGDEY
+242 RAKMMVGAAGDEY
-255 DNRELIRELVNL
+255 DNRKLIRELVNL

-274 LGAKNYAE
+274 LGAKTYAE

-287 RMARRPEAVYQLLD
+287 RMARTPEAVYQLLD
-301 QLLDAYRPIAEDEL
+301 ELLTAYRPIAEEEL
-315 ARVEAY
+315 KRVETFAK
-321 AREHGQT
+321 EHGHT

-342 YQRAYYELDEEMLR
+342 YQKAYYELDEEMLR
-356 PYFELSRVSDAVFGL
+356 PYFELTKVSEAVLGL

-378 HFTPRPDLPL
+378 HFAPRPELPV

-426 NLQEQYHSAEGIDHR
+426 NLQEQYHTASGEDHR

-511 ERTWLLT
+511 ERSWLLT
-518 FARHYESGEAL
+518 FARHYETGEIL
-529 PEELIQRMEQARH
+529 PEDLILRMERAKH

-569 GEGLDT
+569 SEAIDT
-575 KAFEEQ
+575 KAFEEH
-581 AWQRAVLLAPSPV
+581 AWQRATLLAPSPA

-622 LDADAFAAFQEEGI
+622 LDADAFAAFQEEGV
-636 FSRETAGRFR
+636 FSRATAERFR
-646 REVLSEGD
+646 REVLSQGD

-667 KAPTIDALLRRDGV
+667 KAPTVDALLRRDGV

>member
-1 MLMNSLLQPTTTP
+1 MNSLLQRTTTA

-19 FDQVQVGDFREA
+19 FDKIQVEDFREA
-31 FDQAIQEKEQEIQA
+31 FHLAIEEKEQEIKA
-45 LIASEDRPTFA
+45 LIASEEQPTFT
-56 NTIAAL
+56 NTIVAL
-62 ERSGAR
+62 ERSGAK

-73 GIFFNLLHAA
+73 GVFFNLLHAA

-89 AISQEVTPRLSAL
+89 AISQEITPRLSAL

-108 SDALFERV
+108 SDPLFDRI
-116 RSVWEEREGLS
+116 RSVWERRETLG

-133 RLLERTYEGFTE
+133 RLLERTYESFTE
-145 RGALLPP
+145 RGALLP
-152 EAKERLKQIQ
+152 ADKKERLKAIQ
-162 ARMSELSLTFS
+162 ARMSELSLTFG

-184 LHVTDARSLEGMP
+184 LHITDQHALTGMP
-197 ETSLRAAESLAR
+197 ETSLRSAEALAR
-209 EEGREGWVFTLAAPS
+209 EEGKSGWVFTLAAPS
-224 FFPFMQHCPDGR
+224 FFPFMQHCPDGK

-242 RAKMTVGAAGDEY
+242 RAKMMVGAASDEY

-274 LGAKNYAE
+274 LGAKTYAE

-287 RMARRPEAVYQLLD
+287 RMARTPEAVYQLLD
-301 QLLDAYRPIAEDEL
+301 ELLTAYRPIAEEEL
-315 ARVEAY
+315 RRVETFAK
-321 AREHGQT
+321 EHGHT
-328 EPLQPWDWSYWAQQ
+328 KPLQPWDWSYWAQQ
-342 YQRAYYELDEEMLR
+342 YQKAYYELDEEMLR
-356 PYFELSRVSDAVFGL
+356 PYFELTKVSEAVLGL

-378 HFTPRPDLPL
+378 HFTPRPELPV

-426 NLQEQYHSAEGIDHR
+426 NLQEQYHTASGEDHR

-511 ERTWLLT
+511 ERSWLLT
-518 FARHYESGEAL
+518 FARHYETEETL
-529 PEELIQRMEQARH
+529 PEDLIQRMERAKH

-569 GEGLDT
+569 SEGLDT
-575 KAFEEQ
+575 KAFEEH
-581 AWQRAVLLAPSPV
+581 AWQRATLLAPSPA

-636 FSRETAGRFR
+636 FSRATAERFR
-646 REVLSEGD
+646 REVLSQGD

-667 KAPTIDALLRRDGV
+667 KAPTVDALLRRDGV

>member
-1 MLMNSLLQPTTTP
+1 MNSLLQPTTTA

-19 FDQVQVGDFREA
+19 FDKIRVEDFREA
-31 FDQAIQEKEQEIQA
+31 FHLAIEEKEQEIKA
-45 LIASEDRPTFA
+45 LIASEEQPTFT
-56 NTIAAL
+56 NTIVAL
-62 ERSGAR
+62 ERSGAK

-89 AISQEVTPRLSAL
+89 AISQEITPRLSAL

-108 SDALFERV
+108 SDPLFERI
-116 RSVWEEREGLS
+116 RLVWEQRETLG

-145 RGALLPP
+145 RGALLP
-152 EAKERLKQIQ
+152 ADKKERLKAIQ

-184 LHVTDARSLEGMP
+184 LHIIDQHALTGMP
-197 ETSLRAAESLAR
+197 ETSLRSAEALAR
-209 EEGREGWVFTLAAPS
+209 EEGKSGWVFTLAAPS
-224 FFPFMQHCPDGR
+224 FFPFMQHCPEGK

-242 RAKMTVGAAGDEY
+242 RAKMMVGAAGDEY

-274 LGAKNYAE
+274 LGAKTYAE

-287 RMARRPEAVYQLLD
+287 RMARTPEAVYQLLD
-301 QLLDAYRPIAEDEL
+301 ELLTAYRPIAEEEL
-315 ARVEAY
+315 RRVETFAK
-321 AREHGQT
+321 EHGYT
-328 EPLQPWDWSYWAQQ
+328 KALQPWDWSYWAQQ
-342 YQRAYYELDEEMLR
+342 YQKAYYDLDEEMLR
-356 PYFELSRVSDAVFGL
+356 PYFELTKVSEAVLGL

-378 HFTPRPDLPL
+378 HFTPRPELPV
-388 YHPDVRA
+388 YHPDVRT

-426 NLQEQYHSAEGIDHR
+426 NLQEQYHTASGEDHR

-511 ERTWLLT
+511 ERSWLLT
-518 FARHYESGEAL
+518 FARHYETGETL
-529 PEELIQRMEQARH
+529 PEDLIQRIERAKH

-569 GEGLDT
+569 SEGIDT
-575 KAFEEQ
+575 KAFEEE
-581 AWQRAVLLAPSPV
+581 AWHRATLLAPSPA

-636 FSRETAGRFR
+636 FSRATAERFR
-646 REVLSEGD
+646 REVLSQGD

-667 KAPTIDALLRRDGV
+667 KAPTVDALLRRDGV

>member
-1 MLMNSLLQPTTTP
+1 MNSLLQRTTTA

-19 FDQVQVGDFREA
+19 FDKIQVEDFREA
-31 FDQAIQEKEQEIQA
+31 FSLAIEEKEQEIKA
-45 LIASEDRPTFA
+45 LIASEEQPTFT
-56 NTIAAL
+56 NTIVAL
-62 ERSGAR
+62 ERSGAK

-89 AISQEVTPRLSAL
+89 AISQEITPRLSAL

-108 SDALFERV
+108 SDPLFDRI
-116 RSVWEEREGLS
+116 RSVWERRETLG

-145 RGALLPP
+145 RGALLP
-152 EAKERLKQIQ
+152 ADKKERLKAIQ

-184 LHVTDARSLEGMP
+184 LHIADQHYLAGMP
-197 ETSLRAAESLAR
+197 ETSLRSAEALAR
-209 EEGREGWVFTLAAPS
+209 EEGKSGWVFTLAAPS
-224 FFPFMQHCPDGR
+224 FFPFMQHCPKGK

-242 RAKMTVGAAGDEY
+242 RAKMMVGAAGDEY

-274 LGAKNYAE
+274 LGAKTYAE

-287 RMARRPEAVYQLLD
+287 RMARTPEAVYQLLD
-301 QLLDAYRPIAEDEL
+301 ELLTAYRPIAEEEL
-315 ARVEAY
+315 RRVETFAK
-321 AREHGQT
+321 EHGHT
-328 EPLQPWDWSYWAQQ
+328 KPLQPWDWSYWAQQ
-342 YQRAYYELDEEMLR
+342 YQKAYYELDEEMLR
-356 PYFELSRVSDAVFGL
+356 PYFELTKVSEAVLGL

-378 HFTPRPDLPL
+378 HFAPRPELPV

-403 SYLGLLYTDFFPR
+403 GYLGLLYTDFFPR

-426 NLQEQYHSAEGIDHR
+426 NLQEQYHTASGEDHR

-511 ERTWLLT
+511 ERSWLLT
-518 FARHYESGEAL
+518 FARHYETGETL
-529 PEELIQRMEQARH
+529 PEDLIQRMERAKH

-548 ACRQLSF
+548 TCRQLSF

-569 GEGLDT
+569 SEGLDT
-575 KAFEEQ
+575 KAFEEE
-581 AWQRAVLLAPSPV
+581 AWHRATLLAPSPA

-636 FSRETAGRFR
+636 FSRATAERFR
-646 REVLSEGD
+646 REVLSQGD

-667 KAPTIDALLRRDGV
+667 KAPTVDALLRRDGV

>member
-1 MLMNSLLQPTTTP
+1 MNSLLQCTTTA

-19 FDQVQVGDFREA
+19 FDKIRVEDFREA
-31 FDQAIQEKEQEIQA
+31 FHLAIEEKEQEIKD
-45 LIASEDRPTFA
+45 LITSEEQPTFT
-56 NTIAAL
+56 NTIVAL
-62 ERSGAR
+62 ERSGAK

-89 AISQEVTPRLSAL
+89 AISQEITPRLSAL

-108 SDALFERV
+108 SDPLFDRI
-116 RSVWEEREGLS
+116 RTVWERRETLG

-145 RGALLPP
+145 RGALLPTDK
-152 EAKERLKQIQ
+152 KERLKAIQ

-184 LHVTDARSLEGMP
+184 LHITDQHYLTGMP
-197 ETSLRAAESLAR
+197 ETSLRSAEALAR
-209 EEGREGWVFTLAAPS
+209 EEGKSGWVFTLAAPS
-224 FFPFMQHCPDGR
+224 FFPFMQHCPEGK

-242 RAKMTVGAAGDEY
+242 RAKMMVGAASDEY

-274 LGAKNYAE
+274 LGAKTYAE

-287 RMARRPEAVYQLLD
+287 RMARTPEAVYQLLD
-301 QLLDAYRPIAEDEL
+301 ELLIAYRPIAEEEL
-315 ARVEAY
+315 RRVETFAK
-321 AREHGQT
+321 EHGHT

-342 YQRAYYELDEEMLR
+342 YQKAYYELDEEMLR
-356 PYFELSRVSDAVFGL
+356 PYFELTKVSEAVLGL

-378 HFTPRPDLPL
+378 HFALRPELPV
-388 YHPDVRA
+388 YHPDVRT

-426 NLQEQYHSAEGIDHR
+426 NLQEQYHTASGEDHR

-511 ERTWLLT
+511 ERSWLLT
-518 FARHYESGEAL
+518 FARHYETGETL
-529 PEELIQRMEQARH
+529 PEDLIQRMERAKH

-569 GEGLDT
+569 SEAIDT
-575 KAFEEQ
+575 KAFEEH
-581 AWQRAVLLAPSPV
+581 AWQRATLLAPSPA

-636 FSRETAGRFR
+636 FSRATAERFR
-646 REVLSEGD
+646 REVLSQGD

-667 KAPTIDALLRRDGV
+667 KAPTVDALLRRDGV

>member
-1 MLMNSLLQPTTTP
+1 MNSLLQHTTTA

-19 FDQVQVGDFREA
+19 FDKIQVEDFREA
-31 FDQAIQEKEQEIQA
+31 FSLAIKEKEQEIKA
-45 LIASEDRPTFA
+45 LIASEEQPTFT
-56 NTIAAL
+56 NTIVAL
-62 ERSGAR
+62 ERSGAK

-89 AISQEVTPRLSAL
+89 AISQEITPRLSAL
-102 SSFITL
+102 SSLITL
-108 SDALFERV
+108 SDPLFDRI
-116 RSVWEEREGLS
+116 RTVWERRERLG

-145 RGALLPP
+145 RGALLP
-152 EAKERLKQIQ
+152 ADKKERLKAIQ

-184 LHVTDARSLEGMP
+184 LHIIDQHALTGMP
-197 ETSLRAAESLAR
+197 ETSLRSAEALAR
-209 EEGREGWVFTLAAPS
+209 EEGKSGWVFTLAAPS
-224 FFPFMQHCPDGR
+224 FFPFMQHCPEGK

-242 RAKMTVGAAGDEY
+242 RAKMMVGAAGDEY

-274 LGAKNYAE
+274 LGAKTYAE

-287 RMARRPEAVYQLLD
+287 RMARTPEAVYQLLD
-301 QLLDAYRPIAEDEL
+301 ELLTAYRPIAEEEL
-315 ARVEAY
+315 SRVETFAK
-321 AREHGQT
+321 EHGHT

-342 YQRAYYELDEEMLR
+342 YQKAYYELDEEMLR
-356 PYFELSRVSDAVFGL
+356 PYFELTKVSEAVLGL

-378 HFTPRPDLPL
+378 HFTPRPELPV

-426 NLQEQYHSAEGIDHR
+426 NLQEQYHTASGEDHR

-511 ERTWLLT
+511 ERSWLLT
-518 FARHYESGEAL
+518 FARHYETGETL
-529 PEELIQRMEQARH
+529 LEDLIQRMERAKH

-569 GEGLDT
+569 SEAIDT
-575 KAFEEQ
+575 KAFEEE
-581 AWQRAVLLAPSPV
+581 AWQRATLLAPSPA

-636 FSRETAGRFR
+636 FSRATAERFR
-646 REVLSEGD
+646 REVLSQGD
-654 KRDAEQLYEAFRG
+654 KRDAEQLYGAFRG
-667 KAPTIDALLRRDGV
+667 KAPTVDALLRRDGV

>member
-1 MLMNSLLQPTTTP
+1 MNSLLQRTTTA

-19 FDQVQVGDFREA
+19 FDKIQVEDFREA
-31 FDQAIQEKEQEIQA
+31 FSLAIEEKEQEIKA
-45 LIASEDRPTFA
+45 LIASEEQPTFT
-56 NTIAAL
+56 NTIVAL
-62 ERSGAR
+62 ERSGAK

-89 AISQEVTPRLSAL
+89 AISQEITPRLSAL

-108 SDALFERV
+108 SDPLFERI
-116 RSVWEEREGLS
+116 RSVWEQRETLG

-145 RGALLPP
+145 RGALLP
-152 EAKERLKQIQ
+152 ADKKERLKVIQ

-184 LHVTDARSLEGMP
+184 LHITDQHALTGMP
-197 ETSLRAAESLAR
+197 ETSLRSAEALAR
-209 EEGREGWVFTLAAPS
+209 EEGKSGWVFTLAAPS
-224 FFPFMQHCPDGR
+224 FFPFMQHCPEGK

-242 RAKMTVGAAGDEY
+242 RAKMMVGAASDEY

-274 LGAKNYAE
+274 LGAKTYAE

-287 RMARRPEAVYQLLD
+287 RMARTPEAVYQLLD
-301 QLLDAYRPIAEDEL
+301 ELLIAYRPIAEEEL
-315 ARVEAY
+315 KRVETFAK
-321 AREHGQT
+321 EHGHT

-342 YQRAYYELDEEMLR
+342 YQKAYYELDEEMLR
-356 PYFELSRVSDAVFGL
+356 PYFELTKVSEAVLGL

-378 HFTPRPDLPL
+378 HFTPRPELPV

-395 YEVTDADG
+395 YEVTDANG

-426 NLQEQYHSAEGIDHR
+426 NLQEQYHTASGEDHR

-511 ERTWLLT
+511 ERSWLLT
-518 FARHYESGEAL
+518 FAHHYETGETL
-529 PEELIQRMEQARH
+529 PEDLIQRMERAKH

-569 GEGLDT
+569 SEAIDT
-575 KAFEEQ
+575 KAFEEH
-581 AWQRAVLLAPSPV
+581 AWQRATLLAPSPA

-636 FSRETAGRFR
+636 FSRATAEHFR
-646 REVLSEGD
+646 REVLSQGD

-667 KAPTIDALLRRDGV
+667 KAPTVDALLRRDGV

>member
-1 MLMNSLLQPTTTP
+1 MNSLLQPTTTA

-19 FDQVQVGDFREA
+19 FDKIQVEDFREA
-31 FDQAIQEKEQEIQA
+31 FSLAIEEKEQEIKA
-45 LIASEDRPTFA
+45 LIASEEQPTFT
-56 NTIAAL
+56 NTIVAL
-62 ERSGAR
+62 ERSGTK

-73 GIFFNLLHAA
+73 GVFFNLLHAA

-89 AISQEVTPRLSAL
+89 AISQEITPRLSAL

-108 SDALFERV
+108 SDPLFDRIHA
-116 RSVWEEREGLS
+116 VWERRETLG

-145 RGALLPP
+145 RGALLP
-152 EAKERLKQIQ
+152 ADKKERLKAIQ

-184 LHVTDARSLEGMP
+184 LHITDQHYLTGMP
-197 ETSLRAAESLAR
+197 ETSLRSAEALAR
-209 EEGREGWVFTLAAPS
+209 EEGKSGWVFTLAAPS
-224 FFPFMQHCPDGR
+224 FFPFMQHCPEGK

-242 RAKMTVGAAGDEY
+242 RAKMMVGAASDEY

-274 LGAKNYAE
+274 LDAKTYAE

-287 RMARRPEAVYQLLD
+287 RMARTPEAVYQLLD
-301 QLLDAYRPIAEDEL
+301 ELLIAYRPIAEEEL
-315 ARVEAY
+315 KRVETFAK
-321 AREHGQT
+321 EHGHS

-342 YQRAYYELDEEMLR
+342 YQKAYYELDEEMLR
-356 PYFELSRVSDAVFGL
+356 PYFELTKVSEAVLGL

-378 HFTPRPDLPL
+378 HFVPRPELPV

-426 NLQEQYHSAEGIDHR
+426 NLQEQYHTASGEDHR

-511 ERTWLLT
+511 ERSWLLT
-518 FARHYESGEAL
+518 FARHYETGETL
-529 PEELIQRMEQARH
+529 PEDLIQRMERAKH

-569 GEGLDT
+569 SAGLDT
-575 KAFEEQ
+575 KAFEEE
-581 AWQRAVLLAPSPV
+581 AWQRATLLAPSPA

-636 FSRETAGRFR
+636 FSRATAERFR
-646 REVLSEGD
+646 REVLSQGD

-667 KAPTIDALLRRDGV
+667 KAPTVDALLRRDGV

>member
-1 MLMNSLLQPTTTP
+1 MNSLLQRTTTA

-19 FDQVQVGDFREA
+19 FDKIRVEDFREA
-31 FDQAIQEKEQEIQA
+31 FSLAIEEKEQEIKA
-45 LIASEDRPTFA
+45 LIASEEQPTFT
-56 NTIAAL
+56 NTIVAL
-62 ERSGAR
+62 ERSGAK

-73 GIFFNLLHAA
+73 GVFFNLLHAA

-89 AISQEVTPRLSAL
+89 AISQEITPRLSAL

-108 SDALFERV
+108 SDPLFDRI
-116 RSVWEEREGLS
+116 RSVWERRETLG

-145 RGALLPP
+145 RGALLP
-152 EAKERLKQIQ
+152 ADKKERLKAIQ

-184 LHVTDARSLEGMP
+184 LHIIDQHALTGMP
-197 ETSLRAAESLAR
+197 ETSLRSAEALAR
-209 EEGREGWVFTLAAPS
+209 EEGKSGWVFTLAAPS
-224 FFPFMQHCPDGR
+224 FFPFMQHCPEGK

-242 RAKMTVGAAGDEY
+242 RAKMMVGAASDEY

-274 LGAKNYAE
+274 LDAKTYAE

-287 RMARRPEAVYQLLD
+287 RMARTPEAVYQLLD
-301 QLLDAYRPIAEDEL
+301 ELLTAYRPIAEEEL
-315 ARVEAY
+315 RRVETFAK
-321 AREHGQT
+321 EHGHS

-342 YQRAYYELDEEMLR
+342 YQKAYYELDEEMLR
-356 PYFELSRVSDAVFGL
+356 PYFELTKVSEAVLGL

-378 HFTPRPDLPL
+378 HFAPRPELPV

-426 NLQEQYHSAEGIDHR
+426 NLQEQYHTASGEDHR

-511 ERTWLLT
+511 ERSWLLT
-518 FARHYESGEAL
+518 FARHYETGETL
-529 PEELIQRMEQARH
+529 PEDLIQRMERAKH

-569 GEGLDT
+569 SEGIDT

-581 AWQRAVLLAPSPV
+581 AWQRATLLAPSPA

-636 FSRETAGRFR
+636 FSRATAERFR
-646 REVLSEGD
+646 REVLSQGD

-667 KAPTIDALLRRDGV
+667 KAPTVDALLRRDGV

>member
-1 MLMNSLLQPTTTP
+1 
-14 HGAYP
+14 
-19 FDQVQVGDFREA
+19 VEDFREA
-31 FDQAIQEKEQEIQA
+31 FSLAIEEKEQEIKA
-45 LIASEDRPTFA
+45 LIASEEQPTFT
-56 NTIAAL
+56 NTIVAL
-62 ERSGAR
+62 ERSGAK

-73 GIFFNLLHAA
+73 GVFFNLLHAA

-89 AISQEVTPRLSAL
+89 AISQEITPRLSAL

-108 SDALFERV
+108 SDPLFDRIHA
-116 RSVWEEREGLS
+116 VWERRETLG

-145 RGALLPP
+145 RGALLP
-152 EAKERLKQIQ
+152 ADKKERLKAIQ

-184 LHVTDARSLEGMP
+184 LHITDQHYLTGMP
-197 ETSLRAAESLAR
+197 ETSLRSAEALAR
-209 EEGREGWVFTLAAPS
+209 EEGKSGWVFTLAAPS
-224 FFPFMQHCPDGR
+224 FFPFMQHCPEGK

-242 RAKMTVGAAGDEY
+242 RAKMMVGAASDEY

-274 LGAKNYAE
+274 LGAKTYAE

-287 RMARRPEAVYQLLD
+287 RMARTPEAVYQLLD
-301 QLLDAYRPIAEDEL
+301 ELLIAYRPIAEEEL
-315 ARVEAY
+315 KRVETFAK
-321 AREHGQT
+321 EHGHT
-328 EPLQPWDWSYWAQQ
+328 KPLQPWDWSYWAQQ
-342 YQRAYYELDEEMLR
+342 YQKAYYELDEEMLR
-356 PYFELSRVSDAVFGL
+356 PYFELTKVSEAVLGL

-378 HFTPRPDLPL
+378 HFTPRPELPV

-426 NLQEQYHSAEGIDHR
+426 NLQEQYHTASGEDHR

-454 EGHPALLTPG
+454 EGLPALLTPG

-511 ERTWLLT
+511 ERSWLLT
-518 FARHYESGEAL
+518 FARHYETGETL
-529 PEELIQRMEQARH
+529 PEDLIQRMERAKH

-548 ACRQLSF
+548 ACCQLSF

-569 GEGLDT
+569 SAGLDT
-575 KAFEEQ
+575 KAFEEE
-581 AWQRAVLLAPSPV
+581 AWQRATLLAPSPA

-636 FSRETAGRFR
+636 FSRATAERFR
-646 REVLSEGD
+646 REVLSQGD
-654 KRDAEQLYEAFRG
+654 KRDAEQLYKAFRG
-667 KAPTIDALLRRDGV
+667 KAPTVDALLRRDGV

>member
-1 MLMNSLLQPTTTP
+1 MNSLLQPTTTA

-19 FDQVQVGDFREA
+19 FDKIRVEDFREA
-31 FDQAIQEKEQEIQA
+31 FHLAIEEKEQEIKA
-45 LIASEDRPTFA
+45 LIASEEQPTFT
-56 NTIAAL
+56 NTIVAL
-62 ERSGAR
+62 ERSGAK

-89 AISQEVTPRLSAL
+89 AISQEITPRLSAL

-108 SDALFERV
+108 SDPLFDRI
-116 RSVWEEREGLS
+116 RSVWERRETLG

-145 RGALLPP
+145 RGALLP
-152 EAKERLKQIQ
+152 ADKKERLKAIQ

-184 LHVTDARSLEGMP
+184 LHITDLHALTGMP
-197 ETSLRAAESLAR
+197 ETSLRSAEALAR
-209 EEGREGWVFTLAAPS
+209 EEGKSGWVFTLAAPS
-224 FFPFMQHCPDGR
+224 FFPFMQHCPEGK

-242 RAKMTVGAAGDEY
+242 RAKMMVGAASDEY

-274 LGAKNYAE
+274 LGAKTYAE

-287 RMARRPEAVYQLLD
+287 RMARTPEAVYQLLD
-301 QLLDAYRPIAEDEL
+301 ELLTAYRPIAEEEL
-315 ARVEAY
+315 KRVETFAK
-321 AREHGQT
+321 EHGHS

-342 YQRAYYELDEEMLR
+342 YQKAYYELDEEMLR
-356 PYFELSRVSDAVFGL
+356 PYFELTKVSEAVLGL

-378 HFTPRPDLPL
+378 HFAPRPELPV

-426 NLQEQYHSAEGIDHR
+426 NLQEQYHTASGEDHR

-511 ERTWLLT
+511 QRSWLLT
-518 FARHYESGEAL
+518 FARHYETGETL
-529 PEELIQRMEQARH
+529 PEDLIQRMERAKH

-569 GEGLDT
+569 SEGLDT
-575 KAFEEQ
+575 KAFEEE
-581 AWQRAVLLAPSPV
+581 AWQRATLLAPSPA

-636 FSRETAGRFR
+636 FSRATAERFR
-646 REVLSEGD
+646 REVLSQGD

-667 KAPTIDALLRRDGV
+667 KAPTVDALLRRDRV

>member
-1 MLMNSLLQPTTTP
+1 MNSLLQPTTTA

-19 FDQVQVGDFREA
+19 FDKIRVEDFREA
-31 FDQAIQEKEQEIQA
+31 FHLAIEEKEQEIKA
-45 LIASEDRPTFA
+45 LIASEEQPTFT
-56 NTIAAL
+56 NTIVAL
-62 ERSGAR
+62 ERSGAK

-89 AISQEVTPRLSAL
+89 AISQEITPRLSAL

-108 SDALFERV
+108 SDPLFDRI
-116 RSVWEEREGLS
+116 RTVWERRETLG

-145 RGALLPP
+145 RGALLP
-152 EAKERLKQIQ
+152 ADKKERLKAIQ

-184 LHVTDARSLEGMP
+184 LHITDQHALTGMP
-197 ETSLRAAESLAR
+197 ETSLRSAEALAR
-209 EEGREGWVFTLAAPS
+209 EEGKSGWIFTLAAPS
-224 FFPFMQHCPDGR
+224 FFPFMQHCPEGK

-242 RAKMTVGAAGDEY
+242 RAKMMAGAASDEY

-274 LGAKNYAE
+274 LGAKTYAE

-287 RMARRPEAVYQLLD
+287 RMARTPEAVYQLLD
-301 QLLDAYRPIAEDEL
+301 ELLTAYRPIAEEEL
-315 ARVEAY
+315 KRVETFAK
-321 AREHGQT
+321 EHGHS

-342 YQRAYYELDEEMLR
+342 YQKAYYELDEEMLR
-356 PYFELSRVSDAVFGL
+356 PYFELTKVSEAVLGL

-378 HFTPRPDLPL
+378 HFTPRPELPV

-426 NLQEQYHSAEGIDHR
+426 NLQEQYHTASGEDHR

-511 ERTWLLT
+511 ERSWLLT
-518 FARHYESGEAL
+518 FARHYETRETL
-529 PEELIQRMEQARH
+529 PEDLIQRMERAKH

-569 GEGLDT
+569 SEGIDT

-581 AWQRAVLLAPSPV
+581 AWQRATLLVPSPA

-636 FSRETAGRFR
+636 FSRATAERFR
-646 REVLSEGD
+646 REVLSQGD

-667 KAPTIDALLRRDGV
+667 KAPTVDALLRRDGV

>member
-1 MLMNSLLQPTTTP
+1 MNSLLQPTTTA

-19 FDQVQVGDFREA
+19 FDKIRVEDFREA
-31 FDQAIQEKEQEIQA
+31 FHLAIEEKEQEIKA
-45 LIASEDRPTFA
+45 LIASEEQPTFT
-56 NTIAAL
+56 NTIVAL
-62 ERSGAR
+62 ERSGAK

-89 AISQEVTPRLSAL
+89 AISQEITPRLSAL

-108 SDALFERV
+108 SDPLFDRI
-116 RSVWEEREGLS
+116 RSVWERRETLG

-145 RGALLPP
+145 RGALLP
-152 EAKERLKQIQ
+152 ADKKERLKAIQ

-184 LHVTDARSLEGMP
+184 LHITDLHALTGMP
-197 ETSLRAAESLAR
+197 ETSLRSAEALAR
-209 EEGREGWVFTLAAPS
+209 EEGKSGWVFTLAAPS
-224 FFPFMQHCPDGR
+224 FFPFMQHCPEGK

-242 RAKMTVGAAGDEY
+242 RAKMMVGAAGDEY

-274 LGAKNYAE
+274 LGAKTYAE

-287 RMARRPEAVYQLLD
+287 RMARTPEAVYQLLD
-301 QLLDAYRPIAEDEL
+301 ELLTAYRPIAEEEL
-315 ARVEAY
+315 RRVETFAK
-321 AREHGQT
+321 EHGHT
-328 EPLQPWDWSYWAQQ
+328 EPLQPWDWSYWTQQ
-342 YQRAYYELDEEMLR
+342 YQKAYYELDEEMLR
-356 PYFELSRVSDAVFGL
+356 PYFELTKVSEAVLGL

-378 HFTPRPDLPL
+378 HFTPRPELPV

-426 NLQEQYHSAEGIDHR
+426 NLQEQYHTASGEDHR

-511 ERTWLLT
+511 ERSWLLT
-518 FARHYESGEAL
+518 FARHYETGETL
-529 PEELIQRMEQARH
+529 PEDLIQRMERAKH

-569 GEGLDT
+569 SAGLDT
-575 KAFEEQ
+575 KAFEEE
-581 AWQRAVLLAPSPV
+581 AWQRATLLAPSPA

-636 FSRETAGRFR
+636 FSRATAERFR
-646 REVLSEGD
+646 REVLSQGD

-667 KAPTIDALLRRDGV
+667 KAPTVDALLRRDGV

>member
-1 MLMNSLLQPTTTP
+1 MNSLLQPTTTA

-19 FDQVQVGDFREA
+19 FDKIRVEDFREA
-31 FDQAIQEKEQEIQA
+31 FHLAIEEKEQEIKA
-45 LIASEDRPTFA
+45 LIASEEQPTFT
-56 NTIAAL
+56 NTIVAL
-62 ERSGAR
+62 ERSGAK

-89 AISQEVTPRLSAL
+89 AISQEITPRLSAL

-108 SDALFERV
+108 SDPLFDRI
-116 RSVWEEREGLS
+116 RTVWERRETLG

-145 RGALLPP
+145 RGALLP
-152 EAKERLKQIQ
+152 ADKKERLKAIQ

-184 LHVTDARSLEGMP
+184 LHITDQHALTGMP
-197 ETSLRAAESLAR
+197 ETSLRSAEALAR
-209 EEGREGWVFTLAAPS
+209 EEGKSGWIFTLAAPS
-224 FFPFMQHCPDGR
+224 FFPFMQHCPEGK

-242 RAKMTVGAAGDEY
+242 RAKMMAGAASDEY

-274 LGAKNYAE
+274 LGAKTYAE

-287 RMARRPEAVYQLLD
+287 RMARTPEAVYQLLD
-301 QLLDAYRPIAEDEL
+301 ELLTAYRPIAEEEL
-315 ARVEAY
+315 KRVETFAK
-321 AREHGQT
+321 EHGHS

-342 YQRAYYELDEEMLR
+342 YQKAYYELDEEMLR
-356 PYFELSRVSDAVFGL
+356 PYFELTKVSEAVLGL

-378 HFTPRPDLPL
+378 HFTPRPELPV

-426 NLQEQYHSAEGIDHR
+426 NLQEQYHTASGEDHR
-441 PHIVLVMNFTPPT
+441 PHIALVMNFTPPT

-511 ERTWLLT
+511 ERSWLLT
-518 FARHYESGEAL
+518 FARPYETGESL
-529 PEELIQRMEQARH
+529 PDDLIQRMERAKH
-542 FLVGYA
+542 FLVGYT

-569 GEGLDT
+569 SEGIDT

-581 AWQRAVLLAPSPV
+581 AWQRATLLVPSPA

-636 FSRETAGRFR
+636 FSRATAERFR
-646 REVLSEGD
+646 REVLSQGD

-667 KAPTIDALLRRDGV
+667 KAPTVDALLRRDGV

>member
-1 MLMNSLLQPTTTP
+1 MNSLLQRTTTA

-19 FDQVQVGDFREA
+19 FDKIQVEDFREA
-31 FDQAIQEKEQEIQA
+31 FHLAIEEKEQEIKA
-45 LIASEDRPTFA
+45 LIASEEQPTFT
-56 NTIAAL
+56 NTIVAL
-62 ERSGAR
+62 ERSGAK

-73 GIFFNLLHAA
+73 GVFFNLLHAA

-89 AISQEVTPRLSAL
+89 AISQEITPRLSAL

-108 SDALFERV
+108 SDPLFERI
-116 RSVWEEREGLS
+116 RSVWEQRETLG

-145 RGALLPP
+145 RGALLP
-152 EAKERLKQIQ
+152 ADKKERLKAIQ

-184 LHVTDARSLEGMP
+184 LHITDQHYLTGMP
-197 ETSLRAAESLAR
+197 ETSLRSAEALAR
-209 EEGREGWVFTLAAPS
+209 EEGKSGWVFTLAAPS
-224 FFPFMQHCPDGR
+224 FFPFMQHCPEGK

-242 RAKMTVGAAGDEY
+242 RAKMMVGAASDEY

-274 LGAKNYAE
+274 LGAKTYAE

-287 RMARRPEAVYQLLD
+287 RMARTPEAVYQLLD
-301 QLLDAYRPIAEDEL
+301 ELLTAYRPIAEEEL
-315 ARVEAY
+315 RRVETFAK
-321 AREHGQT
+321 EHGHT
-328 EPLQPWDWSYWAQQ
+328 KPLQPWDWSYWAQQ
-342 YQRAYYELDEEMLR
+342 YQKAYYELDEEMLR
-356 PYFELSRVSDAVFGL
+356 PYFELTKVSEAVLGL

-378 HFTPRPDLPL
+378 HFTPRPELPV

-426 NLQEQYHSAEGIDHR
+426 NLQEQYHTASGEDHR

-511 ERTWLLT
+511 ERSWLLT
-518 FARHYESGEAL
+518 FARHYETGEML
-529 PEELIQRMEQARH
+529 PEDLIQRMERAKH

-569 GEGLDT
+569 SEGLDT
-575 KAFEEQ
+575 KAFEEH
-581 AWQRAVLLAPSPV
+581 AWQRATLLAPSPA

-636 FSRETAGRFR
+636 FSRATAERFR
-646 REVLSEGD
+646 REVLSQGD

-667 KAPTIDALLRRDGV
+667 KAPTVDALLRRDGV

>member
-1 MLMNSLLQPTTTP
+1 MNSLLQPTTTA

-19 FDQVQVGDFREA
+19 FDKIQVEDFREA
-31 FDQAIQEKEQEIQA
+31 FSLAIEEKEQEIKA
-45 LIASEDRPTFA
+45 LIASEEQPTFT
-56 NTIAAL
+56 NTIVAL
-62 ERSGAR
+62 ERSGTK

-73 GIFFNLLHAA
+73 GVFFNLLHAA

-89 AISQEVTPRLSAL
+89 AISQEITPRLSAL

-108 SDALFERV
+108 SDPLFDRI
-116 RSVWEEREGLS
+116 RTVWERRETLG

-133 RLLERTYEGFTE
+133 RLLERTYESFTE
-145 RGALLPP
+145 RGALLP
-152 EAKERLKQIQ
+152 ADKKERLKAIQ

-184 LHVTDARSLEGMP
+184 LHITDQHALTGMP
-197 ETSLRAAESLAR
+197 ETSLRSAEALAR
-209 EEGREGWVFTLAAPS
+209 EEGKSGWVFTLAAPS
-224 FFPFMQHCPDGR
+224 FFPFMQHCPEGK

-242 RAKMTVGAAGDEY
+242 RAKMMVGAASDEY
-255 DNRELIRELVNL
+255 DNRELIQELVNL

-274 LGAKNYAE
+274 LGAKTYAE

-287 RMARRPEAVYQLLD
+287 RMARTPEAVYQLLD
-301 QLLDAYRPIAEDEL
+301 ELLTAYHPIAEEEL
-315 ARVEAY
+315 RRVETFAK
-321 AREHGQT
+321 EHGHT

-342 YQRAYYELDEEMLR
+342 YQKAYYELDEEMLR
-356 PYFELSRVSDAVFGL
+356 PYFELTKVSEAVLGL

-378 HFTPRPDLPL
+378 HFTPRPELPV

-426 NLQEQYHSAEGIDHR
+426 NLQEQYHTASGEDHR

-454 EGHPALLTPG
+454 EGLPALLTPG

-511 ERTWLLT
+511 ERSWLLT
-518 FARHYESGEAL
+518 FAFHYETGETL
-529 PEELIQRMEQARH
+529 PEDLIQRMERAKH

-569 GEGLDT
+569 SAGLDT
-575 KAFEEQ
+575 KAFEEE
-581 AWQRAVLLAPSPV
+581 AWQRATLLAPSPA

-636 FSRETAGRFR
+636 FSRATAERFR
-646 REVLSEGD
+646 REVLSQGD

-667 KAPTIDALLRRDGV
+667 KAPTVDALLRRDGV

>member
-1 MLMNSLLQPTTTP
+1 MNSLLQPTTTA

-19 FDQVQVGDFREA
+19 FDKIQVEDFREA
-31 FDQAIQEKEQEIQA
+31 FSLAIEEKEQEIKA
-45 LIASEDRPTFA
+45 LIASEEQPTFT
-56 NTIAAL
+56 NTIVAL
-62 ERSGAR
+62 ERSGAK

-89 AISQEVTPRLSAL
+89 AISQEITPRLSAL

-108 SDALFERV
+108 SDPLFERIHL
-116 RSVWEEREGLS
+116 VWEQRETLG

-133 RLLERTYEGFTE
+133 RLLERTYESFTE
-145 RGALLPP
+145 RGALLP
-152 EAKERLKQIQ
+152 ADKKERLKAIQ

-184 LHVTDARSLEGMP
+184 LHITDQHALTGMP
-197 ETSLRAAESLAR
+197 ETSLRSAEALAR
-209 EEGREGWVFTLAAPS
+209 EEGKSGWVFTLAAPS
-224 FFPFMQHCPDGR
+224 FFPFMQHCPEGK

-242 RAKMTVGAAGDEY
+242 RAKMMVGAASDEY

-274 LGAKNYAE
+274 LGAKTYAE

-287 RMARRPEAVYQLLD
+287 RMARTPEAVYQLLD
-301 QLLDAYRPIAEDEL
+301 ELLIAYRPIAEEEL
-315 ARVEAY
+315 RQVETFAK
-321 AREHGQT
+321 EHGHT

-342 YQRAYYELDEEMLR
+342 YQKAYYELDEEMLR
-356 PYFELSRVSDAVFGL
+356 PYFELTKVSEAVLGL

-378 HFTPRPDLPL
+378 HFVPRPELPV

-426 NLQEQYHSAEGIDHR
+426 NLQEQYHTASGEDHR

-511 ERTWLLT
+511 ERSWLLT
-518 FARHYESGEAL
+518 FARHYETGETL
-529 PEELIQRMEQARH
+529 PEDLIQRMERAKH

-548 ACRQLSF
+548 AYRQLSF

-569 GEGLDT
+569 SEGIDT

-581 AWQRAVLLAPSPV
+581 AWQRATLLAPSPA

-636 FSRETAGRFR
+636 FSRATAERFR
-646 REVLSEGD
+646 REVLSQGD

-667 KAPTIDALLRRDGV
+667 KAPTVDALLRRDGV

>member
-1 MLMNSLLQPTTTP
+1 MNSLLQRTTTA

-19 FDQVQVGDFREA
+19 FDKIQVEDFREA
-31 FDQAIQEKEQEIQA
+31 FHLAIEEKEQEIKA
-45 LIASEDRPTFA
+45 LIASEEQPTFT
-56 NTIAAL
+56 NTIVAL
-62 ERSGAR
+62 ERSGAK

-89 AISQEVTPRLSAL
+89 AISQEITPRLSAL

-108 SDALFERV
+108 SDPLFDRIHA
-116 RSVWEEREGLS
+116 VWERRETLG

-145 RGALLPP
+145 RGALLP
-152 EAKERLKQIQ
+152 ADKKERLKAIQ

-184 LHVTDARSLEGMP
+184 LHITDLHYLTGMP
-197 ETSLRAAESLAR
+197 ETSLRSAEALAR
-209 EEGREGWVFTLAAPS
+209 EEGKSGWVFTLAAPS
-224 FFPFMQHCPDGR
+224 FFPFMQHCPEGK

-242 RAKMTVGAAGDEY
+242 RAKMMVGAASDEY

-274 LGAKNYAE
+274 LGAKTYAE

-287 RMARRPEAVYQLLD
+287 RMARTPEAVYQLLD
-301 QLLDAYRPIAEDEL
+301 ELLIAYRPIAEEEL
-315 ARVEAY
+315 KRVETFAK
-321 AREHGQT
+321 EHGHT
-328 EPLQPWDWSYWAQQ
+328 KPLQPWDWSYWAQQ
-342 YQRAYYELDEEMLR
+342 YQKAYYELDEEMLR
-356 PYFELSRVSDAVFGL
+356 PYFELTKVSEAVLGL

-378 HFTPRPDLPL
+378 HFTPRPELPV

-426 NLQEQYHSAEGIDHR
+426 NLQEQYHTASGEDHR

-511 ERTWLLT
+511 ERSWLLT
-518 FARHYESGEAL
+518 FARHYETGETL
-529 PEELIQRMEQARH
+529 PEDLILRMERAKH

-569 GEGLDT
+569 SEAIDT
-575 KAFEEQ
+575 KAFEEH
-581 AWQRAVLLAPSPV
+581 AWQRATLLAPSPA

-636 FSRETAGRFR
+636 FSRATAERFR
-646 REVLSEGD
+646 REVLSQGD

-667 KAPTIDALLRRDGV
+667 KAPTVDALLRRDGV

>member
-1 MLMNSLLQPTTTP
+1 MNSLLQPTTTA

-19 FDQVQVGDFREA
+19 FDKIQVEDFREA
-31 FDQAIQEKEQEIQA
+31 FSLAIEEKEQEIKA
-45 LIASEDRPTFA
+45 LIASEEQPTFT
-56 NTIAAL
+56 NTIVAL
-62 ERSGAR
+62 ERSGAK

-73 GIFFNLLHAA
+73 GVFFNLLHAA

-89 AISQEVTPRLSAL
+89 AISQEITPRLSAL

-108 SDALFERV
+108 SDPLFDRIHA
-116 RSVWEEREGLS
+116 VWERRETLG

-145 RGALLPP
+145 RGALLP
-152 EAKERLKQIQ
+152 ADKKERLKAIQ

-184 LHVTDARSLEGMP
+184 LHITDQHYLTGMP
-197 ETSLRAAESLAR
+197 ETSLRSAEALAR
-209 EEGREGWVFTLAAPS
+209 EEGKSGWVFTLAAPS
-224 FFPFMQHCPDGR
+224 FFPFMQHCPEGK

-242 RAKMTVGAAGDEY
+242 RAKMMVGAAGDEY

-274 LGAKNYAE
+274 LGAKTYAE

-287 RMARRPEAVYQLLD
+287 RMARTPEAVYQLLD
-301 QLLDAYRPIAEDEL
+301 ELLTAYRPIAEEEL
-315 ARVEAY
+315 RRVETFAK
-321 AREHGQT
+321 EHGHS

-342 YQRAYYELDEEMLR
+342 YQKAYYELDEEMLR
-356 PYFELSRVSDAVFGL
+356 PYFELTKVSEAVLGL

-378 HFTPRPDLPL
+378 HFAPRPELPV

-395 YEVTDADG
+395 YEVTDANG

-426 NLQEQYHSAEGIDHR
+426 NLQEQYHTTSGEDHR

-485 YSSLSGT
+485 YNSLSGT

-511 ERTWLLT
+511 ERSWLLT
-518 FARHYESGEAL
+518 FARHYKTGETL
-529 PEELIQRMEQARH
+529 PEDLIQRMERAKH

-569 GEGLDT
+569 SEGLDT
-575 KAFEEQ
+575 KTFEEH
-581 AWQRAVLLAPSPV
+581 AWQRATLLAPSPA

-636 FSRETAGRFR
+636 FSRATAERFR
-646 REVLSEGD
+646 REVLSQGD

-667 KAPTIDALLRRDGV
+667 KAPTVDALLRRDGV

>member
-1 MLMNSLLQPTTTP
+1 MNSLLQRTTTA
-14 HGAYP
+14 HGAYS
-19 FDQVQVGDFREA
+19 FDKIQVEDFREA
-31 FDQAIQEKEQEIQA
+31 FHLAIEEKEQEIKA
-45 LIASEDRPTFA
+45 LIASEEQPTFS
-56 NTIAAL
+56 NTIVAL
-62 ERSGAR
+62 ERSGAK

-73 GIFFNLLHAA
+73 GVFFNLLHAA

-89 AISQEVTPRLSAL
+89 AISQEITPRLSAL

-108 SDALFERV
+108 SDPLFDRI
-116 RSVWEEREGLS
+116 RSVWERRETLG

-145 RGALLPP
+145 RGALLP
-152 EAKERLKQIQ
+152 ADKKERLKAIQ

-184 LHVTDARSLEGMP
+184 LHIIDQHALTGMP
-197 ETSLRAAESLAR
+197 ETSLRSAEALAR
-209 EEGREGWVFTLAAPS
+209 EEGKSGWVFTLAAPS
-224 FFPFMQHCPDGR
+224 FFPFMQHCPEGK

-242 RAKMTVGAAGDEY
+242 RAKMMVGAASDEY

-267 RLEYAQL
+267 RLEYAQF
-274 LGAKNYAE
+274 LGAKTYAE

-287 RMARRPEAVYQLLD
+287 RMARTPEAVYQLLD
-301 QLLDAYRPIAEDEL
+301 ELLTAYRPIAEEEL
-315 ARVEAY
+315 RRVETFAKK
-321 AREHGQT
+321 HGHT

-342 YQRAYYELDEEMLR
+342 YQKAYYELDEEMIR
-356 PYFELSRVSDAVFGL
+356 PYFELTKVSEAVLGL

-378 HFTPRPDLPL
+378 HFAPRPELPV

-426 NLQEQYHSAEGIDHR
+426 NLQEQYHTASGEDHR

-511 ERTWLLT
+511 ERSWLLT
-518 FARHYESGEAL
+518 FARHYETGEAL
-529 PEELIQRMEQARH
+529 PDDLIQRMERAKH

-569 GEGLDT
+569 SEGLDT
-575 KAFEEQ
+575 KAFEEE
-581 AWQRAVLLAPSPV
+581 AWQRATLLAPSPA

-636 FSRETAGRFR
+636 FSRATAERFR
-646 REVLSEGD
+646 REVLSQGD

-667 KAPTIDALLRRDGV
+667 KAPTVDALLRRDGV